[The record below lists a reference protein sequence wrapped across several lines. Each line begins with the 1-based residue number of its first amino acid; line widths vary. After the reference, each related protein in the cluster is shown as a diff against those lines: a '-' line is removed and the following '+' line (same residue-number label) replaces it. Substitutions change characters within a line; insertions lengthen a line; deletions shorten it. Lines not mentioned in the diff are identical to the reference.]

1 MAPFPGWMRKNFIP
15 GNSSW
20 RVSGRNMRWKLLQN
34 CVPNTCDIS
43 PLKKIF
49 FQISLKYIKLVIPI
63 ILFILVLCNFNFY
76 FKITWTPSHQQYN
89 PAPPKMKFSDPPP
102 PLANTFLK
110 FLTSPPSPSWRRGC
124 MPWVWRKRYR
134 WGHIKGCLY
143 NAKASNFLPLGNIE
157 HNNVI
162 TER

>member
-1 MAPFPGWMRKNFIP
+1 MAQFPGWMRKNFIP

-102 PLANTFLK
+102 P
-110 FLTSPPSPSWRRGC
+110 PSKYFS
-124 MPWVWRKRYR
+124 K
-134 WGHIKGCLY
+134 IF
-143 NAKASNFLPLGNIE
+143 NLPLLPQAGGGVACHGFGEKDIDGAISR
-157 HNNVI
+157 VVY
-162 TER
+162 TMRRLQTFCP